1 MTDLFK
7 LETLMDKVNG
17 KENGVI
23 ILEFGH
29 HSLNKNVDGN
39 RQMMEFSG
47 FKLKILS
54 TNMPKLVSVKL
65 KTTGNTLQ
73 SSLVNNK
80 VVLILTT

>member
-7 LETLMDKVNG
+7 LETLMDKVSG

-39 RQMMEFSG
+39 SKMMEFSG

-54 TNMPKLVSVKL
+54 INIHELVSVKL

-73 SSLVNNK
+73 SSLDNNK
-80 VVLILTT
+80 VVLILTS